1 MEDKKTIQIRIDRN
15 IHKQLKYQSIEVDKT
30 ITKLATEM
38 LLYCL
43 TNEINID
50 DEIRRSEV

>member
-1 MEDKKTIQIRIDRN
+1 MEDKKTIQIRIDRR

-30 ITKLATEM
+30 ITHLATEM
-38 LLYCL
+38 ILYCL
-43 TNEINID
+43 TNKINFN